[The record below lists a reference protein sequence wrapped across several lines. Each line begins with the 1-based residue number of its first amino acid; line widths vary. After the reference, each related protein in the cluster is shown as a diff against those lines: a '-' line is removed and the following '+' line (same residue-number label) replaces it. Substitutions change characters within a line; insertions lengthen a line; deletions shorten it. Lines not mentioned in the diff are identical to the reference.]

1 MRPARFTFLGMA
13 LVGLVAGAASA
24 GLLLDD
30 PRGLIGWKGTVRFEA
45 PSNLFVDVEYNVYA
59 PGPDFE
65 TSCDELFGAGE
76 DPSNGKQYVYAYQ
89 ILNNVNPNPDPVK
102 DYVTSF
108 SVGLPDGDEQPA
120 NIGSVAVTGGTNPA
134 LKYFSP
140 AAPAVPSTATW
151 KFIPSMK
158 YPGFSNIL
166 IYTSPYGPELDNAT
180 VGGYSFDTHSMPSP
194 TPEPATLALMAG
206 GLAAVW
212 TLRRRRH

>member
-1 MRPARFTFLGMA
+1 MRPAGFTFLGMA
-13 LVGLVAGAASA
+13 LVGLLAGAASA

-45 PSNLFVDVEYNVYA
+45 LPNLFVDVEYNVYA

-65 TSCDELFGAGE
+65 TSFGAGK
-76 DPSNGKQYVYAYQ
+76 DPSNGAQYVYAYQ

-108 SVGLPDGDEQPA
+108 SVGLSDGDEQPA
-120 NIGSVAVTGGTNPA
+120 SIGSVAVTGGTNPT

-140 AAPAVPSTATW
+140 EPPLVPSTATW

-158 YPGFSNIL
+158 YPAFSNIL

-180 VGGYSFDTHSMPSP
+180 VGGYSFDTHSVPSP
-194 TPEPATLALMAG
+194 TPEPATLALVAAG
-206 GLAAVW
+206 LGAARSF
-212 TLRRRRH
+212 RRRRG

>member
-1 MRPARFTFLGMA
+1 MRPAGFTFLGMA
-13 LVGLVAGAASA
+13 LVGLLAGAASA

-30 PRGLIGWKGTVRFEA
+30 PRGLVGWKGTVRFEA
-45 PSNLFVDVEYNVYA
+45 LPNLFVDVEYNVYA

-65 TSCDELFGAGE
+65 TSFGTGT
-76 DPSNGKQYVYAYQ
+76 DPSHGAQYVYAYQ

-108 SVGLPDGDEQPA
+108 SVGLSDKDEEPA

-140 AAPAVPSTATW
+140 APPLVPSTATW

-158 YPGFSNIL
+158 YPAFSNIL

-180 VGGYSFDTHSMPSP
+180 VLGYSADTHSVPSP
-194 TPEPATLALMAG
+194 MPEPATLALMAG
-206 GLAAVW
+206 GLAAAW